1 MYSVTARCKMIKQPR
16 GGLIRKDFFDIDR
29 RDDGFILHEEESLP
43 GGLVGATVDYLSR
56 LVCGTT
62 PKKAFDISLK
72 GAACIGKLPLAF
84 QLLGEVKG
92 LDEASIICAC
102 RLAGFDV
109 CLRRS
114 LEAYIPVETI
124 DPDPNT
130 IDNICH
136 MVSRCISFWDDYGP
150 VKKHGFNFPVGYTP
164 VITSGDGDYLT
175 EDTVWDL
182 KVLRREPSSQDF
194 LQIYVYYLMGRH
206 SLELG
211 FFDVHRFGIFNPQSN
226 MVYVCP
232 ADRIP
237 KAIRDYVCHEIIGYE
252 WTDEEYAN
260 IPKRD
265 LYSPENVDKLQL
277 KMEALKPYLVFEKEG
292 SQSILEEIIT
302 SILKRVP
309 NEAVQIIL
317 YNPSDKNELND
328 AREIGIAI
336 LLSSQI
342 DNKKESSLCNLTT
355 NFERK
360 HKKTLS
366 IVDIQLANYK
376 KRPDAPFYKEVANG
390 AVIWSK

>member
-1 MYSVTARCKMIKQPR
+1 
-16 GGLIRKDFFDIDR
+16 
-29 RDDGFILHEEESLP
+29 
-43 GGLVGATVDYLSR
+43 
-56 LVCGTT
+56 
-62 PKKAFDISLK
+62 
-72 GAACIGKLPLAF
+72 
-84 QLLGEVKG
+84 
-92 LDEASIICAC
+92 
-102 RLAGFDV
+102 
-109 CLRRS
+109 
-114 LEAYIPVETI
+114 
-124 DPDPNT
+124 
-130 IDNICH
+130 
-136 MVSRCISFWDDYGP
+136 
-150 VKKHGFNFPVGYTP
+150 
-164 VITSGDGDYLT
+164 
-175 EDTVWDL
+175 
-182 KVLRREPSSQDF
+182 
-194 LQIYVYYLMGRH
+194 
-206 SLELG
+206 
-211 FFDVHRFGIFNPQSN
+211 

-252 WTDEEYAN
+252 WTDEEYAS

-292 SQSILEEIIT
+292 SQSILEEVIT

-317 YNPSDKNELND
+317 YNPSDKNALND

-366 IVDIQLANYK
+366 IVDIQLADYK